1 MNQKGAIQ
9 ISFHL
14 FCVQAETGVKHTVQ
28 FTSLLCCFCSATSFF
43 CGWELQI
50 SISYMEANMF
60 SASNAKIYYIVE
72 T

>member
-1 MNQKGAIQ
+1 MNQVGTIQ

-14 FCVQAETGVKHTVQ
+14 FCVQPETGVKHTVQ

-43 CGWELQI
+43 CVWELPV

-60 SASNAKIYYIVE
+60 SASNAERYYIVE